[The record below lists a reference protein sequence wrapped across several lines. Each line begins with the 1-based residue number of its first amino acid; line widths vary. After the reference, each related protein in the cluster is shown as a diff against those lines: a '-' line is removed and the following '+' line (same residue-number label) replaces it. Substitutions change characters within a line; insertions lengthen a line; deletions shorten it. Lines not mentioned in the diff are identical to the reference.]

1 MEKVQASVI
10 IPAYNSHRT
19 LQNAVEALM
28 NQTAQNRLAEIII
41 VDSSDDPEALKQLK
55 ELEKNEK
62 IRVITS
68 GVKVMPAKQR
78 NIGAGHAK
86 SELLCFLDSDAYP
99 EEEWIEKIID
109 VYSSGVHVGGGSYK
123 IPEFQQDSK
132 IAKAQYYL
140 EFNEFM
146 DIGKPRAK
154 RLLPS
159 CNLFCQKDFFHKLE
173 GFPEIRA
180 SEDTLFGLK
189 VNNHS
194 KMMFFPEI
202 SVYHI
207 FRDNPEHYY
216 KNQVLLGKYI
226 FIYRKYFYN
235 SIYYKGIL
243 PYLLF
248 PSFILIKLIRILTRI
263 ISAGRKIMVDFLP
276 VTGLFFAGLYHWSR
290 GFWKGIGEYHEEKQ
304 VFLENPGFTERNGK
318 NREKV
323 LN

>member
-1 MEKVQASVI
+1 M
-10 IPAYNSHRT
+10 
-19 LQNAVEALM
+19 
-28 NQTAQNRLAEIII
+28 
-41 VDSSDDPEALKQLK
+41 
-55 ELEKNEK
+55 
-62 IRVITS
+62 
-68 GVKVMPAKQR
+68 
-78 NIGAGHAK
+78 
-86 SELLCFLDSDAYP
+86 
-99 EEEWIEKIID
+99 D
-109 VYSSGVHVGGGSYK
+109 V
-123 IPEFQQDSK
+123 
-132 IAKAQYYL
+132 
-140 EFNEFM
+140 
-146 DIGKPRAK
+146 GKPRAK

-207 FRDNPEHYY
+207 FRDNAEHYY

-226 FIYRKYFYN
+226 FIYRKYFYK

-248 PSFILIKLIRILTRI
+248 PAFILIKLIRILIRI
-263 ISAGRKIMVDFLP
+263 FSAGSKIIADFLP

-304 VFLENPGFTERNGK
+304 VFLENTGFIESRGK